1 MNINPAL
8 INRNLL
14 SEIIVSAN
22 YLENLL
28 MIIREAL
35 IAILIIFLLLLVNT
49 YISLTSILVIIIV
62 SVIFYLSIKKIIK
75 RLSTVTQ
82 KFRAE
87 QIKNINQVFGSI
99 KESKILNA
107 DDYFESEFENFT
119 RTIEKNNFHIN
130 FIQKLPKLII
140 EVLVIICLTLI
151 ITIFVADGKKVVDFL
166 PIIGLFAVGTIRL
179 LPSLI

>member
-87 QIKNINQVFGSI
+87 QIKNINQVF
-99 KESKILNA
+99 
-107 DDYFESEFENFT
+107 
-119 RTIEKNNFHIN
+119 
-130 FIQKLPKLII
+130 
-140 EVLVIICLTLI
+140 
-151 ITIFVADGKKVVDFL
+151 
-166 PIIGLFAVGTIRL
+166 RL
-179 LPSLI
+179 